1 MYNFANKLFAA
12 LVKILGGWTGPYL
25 KCPLV
30 SGFNE
35 HEGFI
40 GTQIF
45 LSAPHLMDL
54 AKAMWSIVGP

>member
-1 MYNFANKLFAA
+1 M
-12 LVKILGGWTGPYL
+12 
-25 KCPLV
+25 